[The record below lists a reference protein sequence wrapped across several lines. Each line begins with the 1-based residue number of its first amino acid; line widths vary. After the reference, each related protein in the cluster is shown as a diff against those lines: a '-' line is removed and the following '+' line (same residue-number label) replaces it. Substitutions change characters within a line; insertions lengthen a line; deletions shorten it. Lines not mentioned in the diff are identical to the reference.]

1 MYEYCTYVHWQ
12 LAFTGPRT
20 RRTWAGRLGLRP
32 AAAVDRVMR
41 AVAAHAC
48 VRGMRAG
55 RAVRAVAVS
64 GQLLAR
70 RRARDER
77 LGRGSGGGRE
87 CGGTAAALAG

>member
-1 MYEYCTYVHWQ
+1 MYEYCTYVHWHS
-12 LAFTGPRT
+12 LVLVLVELGS
-20 RRTWAGRLGLRP
+20 GRLGLRP

-48 VRGMRAG
+48 VLGMRAG

-77 LGRGSGGGRE
+77 LGRDSGGWRE
-87 CGGTAAALAG
+87 CGRTAAALAG